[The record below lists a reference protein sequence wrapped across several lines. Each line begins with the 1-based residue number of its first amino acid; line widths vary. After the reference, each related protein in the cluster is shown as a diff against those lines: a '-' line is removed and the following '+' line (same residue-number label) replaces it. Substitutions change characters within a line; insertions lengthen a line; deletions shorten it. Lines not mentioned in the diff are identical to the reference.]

1 MGVRVMSRR
10 ASTSRTAHCMRGVCG
25 TPRPNGASGCRGK
38 PAWSSPCT
46 PADVVVVPSLGGEP
60 FGRVIIETRAKGCPA
75 VVSHIGGTPRC
86 SMRRSSG
93 SWSSRVTAGML
104 ASALGGLVDWRHREP
119 ALAGLCRDHVR
130 DRFSVNQTVEGVGR
144 SLTAAAREG

>member
-1 MGVRVMSRR
+1 
-10 ASTSRTAHCMRGVCG
+10 
-25 TPRPNGASGCRGK
+25 
-38 PAWSSPCT
+38 
-46 PADVVVVPSLGGEP
+46 
-60 FGRVIIETRAKGCPA
+60 
-75 VVSHIGGTPRC
+75 
-86 SMRRSSG
+86 MRRSSG